1 MRVYELA
8 KDWNKTSEEILLL
21 LEELGFPVKGYLSRL
36 NDEQITALTAIL
48 KKDFPESAPVPEK
61 TPPEKSKPEPIKA
74 ETAHPPKETA
84 KEAAKEAA
92 KEEKISRIEKQP
104 EKPLEKKT
112 SKEPAKPIKKEPP
125 AKPESPKKA
134 PPVAVKPKKPV
145 EAEPEVPKGPQP
157 YTLYRLSKLLQLSI
171 LETEIKLIKMGIL
184 TRSIKDV
191 IPGFAV
197 KKLIDLFGLK
207 QDPALDTH
215 LDTGVYTPRAPV
227 ITVMGHVDH
236 GKTTLLDAIRSAHI
250 ADKEEGGITQA
261 IGAYSVEV
269 QGKKIVF
276 IDTPGHEAFTA
287 MRAKGSEITDIV
299 ILVVAADEGVKEQTI
314 EAINH
319 AKAAK
324 VPIIVALNKID
335 RPGAN
340 FDLVKS
346 QLTEKGLAPEEWG
359 GDTIYVPIS
368 AKNKTG
374 IDDLLEM
381 VLLKAEM
388 MELITN
394 QKTQFAATV
403 IESNIT
409 KSFGAQAT
417 IVIQTGTLKVGDV
430 ISDGT
435 LEFKVKALYND
446 ANQSIKSQA
455 ALAPVHIQGLP
466 AILKPGSLLKLRK
479 DYEASQQSMAEI
491 EVPTTEKTQE
501 EWENEFFAEVP
512 ETTNF
517 NVIIKADGE
526 GTLDAVAVALSKI
539 NIPELSLKVIHK
551 GVGIVTDND
560 VLLASVSHARIVG
573 FNVTVASSARKDAQ
587 LKDIYIKT
595 YRIIF
600 DLIDDVT
607 RMMKGIL
614 EPEQVEEIM
623 GHVEV
628 KAIFKVPKAGTI
640 AGCIVRSGTVPR
652 NGNVRII
659 RDRSIIFDTKIASLR
674 RFKEDVKEVKEG
686 FECGIGLENFNDIK
700 VGDELEIY
708 RIKEVK

>member
-8 KDWNKTSEEILLL
+8 KEWNKTSQDLLQIL
-21 LEELGFPVKGYLSRL
+21 EDLGYSVKGYLSQL
-36 NDEQITALTAIL
+36 TEEQVRAVTAIL
-48 KKDFPESAPVPEK
+48 LKESPESAPPAPVYVSPKPVQSAPIIPEVV
-61 TPPEKSKPEPIKA
+61 
-74 ETAHPPKETA
+74 HPPKEPD
-84 KEAAKEAA
+84 KEAI
-92 KEEKISRIEKQP
+92 KEEKVSKIEKQI
-104 EKPLEKKT
+104 EKPIEKKPDKIAT
-112 SKEPAKPIKKEPP
+112 KPYKKEPYRRQEP
-125 AKPESPKKA
+125 SKKA
-134 PPVAVKPKKPV
+134 PLVAVKPKKPV
-145 EAEPEVPKGPQP
+145 PEEVEAPKGPQP
-157 YTLYRLSKLLQLSI
+157 YTLYRLSKMLQLSI

-191 IPGFAV
+191 IPGFAI

-207 QDPALDTH
+207 QDLTLDTALDNK
-215 LDTGVYTPRAPV
+215 VYTPRSPV

-236 GKTTLLDAIRSAHI
+236 GKTTLLDAIRKAHI
-250 ADKEEGGITQA
+250 ADKELGGITQA

-269 QGKKIVF
+269 QGRKIVF

-319 AKAAK
+319 AKAAR

-335 RPGAN
+335 RPGVN

-374 IDDLLEM
+374 IDELLEM
-381 VLLKAEM
+381 VLLKADL

-417 IVIQTGTLKVGDV
+417 IVVQTGTLKVGDV
-430 ISDGT
+430 ISDGVT
-435 LEFKVKALYND
+435 EFKVKALYDD
-446 ANQSIKSQA
+446 ALKPIKSQA

-479 DYEASQQSMAEI
+479 DYELSRQNQLDADVPKT
-491 EVPTTEKTQE
+491 EVSQE
-501 EWENEFFAEVP
+501 EWEDTFFTEASKA
-512 ETTNF
+512 TNF

-539 NIPELSLKVIHK
+539 AIPDISLKIIHK

-560 VLLASVSHARIVG
+560 ILLAGVSHARVLG
-573 FNVTVASSARKDAQ
+573 FNVTVAASARKEA
-587 LKDIYIKT
+587 LVKDIYIKT

-607 RMMKGIL
+607 RMMKGTL
-614 EPEQVEEIM
+614 EPEQVEEVM
-623 GHVEV
+623 GLAEV

-640 AGCIVRSGTVPR
+640 AGCIVRNGTVSR

-708 RIKEVK
+708 RLKEVK